1 MKQDKKSAPEGRT
14 NAEKTTKHKVE
25 IVSAIGQNR
34 DLVEAIY
41 DDEKANVRFAVW
53 QNGRATII
61 DTYAP
66 DERTRWVPARNLP
79 KLYELGVVRLP
90 ASPMEY
96 GETEDLT
103 AAIRAYIRRY
113 VDVSEA
119 FETLA
124 AHYVLLTWVYDRFK
138 ELPYL
143 RRRGDYGTGKTRF
156 LTVIGSIC
164 YKAIFAAGASTASP
178 IFHMLDQI
186 RGTLII
192 DEADYRFSDE
202 SALITK
208 ILNSGNVD
216 GYPLLRSESVNGK
229 DFKPRAFRVYG
240 PKILAMRGRYDDPAL
255 ESRFLTETNP
265 NPSERLDIPVNLPSE
280 QEAEAKVLRGK
291 LLLWR
296 FRNFEHMG
304 VPAAIDA
311 EYKIE
316 PRMRQILGPLLAVVP
331 DEGDQTVILKHGSL
345 LQEALADARAQ
356 SIEAEVL
363 VVLRKL
369 LQEEPGAGV
378 SVAIIAKVH
387 GRAYFAGLSKP
398 FVPRSMGNLLRT
410 KLNLKTRK
418 SNGVYV
424 VPKTEAP
431 VLERLY
437 SRFGVTDDDVA
448 YLRERLGEETH
459 VDFGDVGDVHQGGHP
474 KSRLNYQ

>member
-1 MKQDKKSAPEGRT
+1 MTTQKQSAPLGRAVA
-14 NAEKTTKHKVE
+14 NKQAKRKTE
-25 IVSAIGQNR
+25 IVSANGPNR
-34 DLVEAIY
+34 ELIEAVY
-41 DDEKANVRFAVW
+41 DEQRSRVHFAIW
-53 QNGRATII
+53 RNGRATLV
-61 DTYAP
+61 DTYSP
-66 DERTRWVPARNLP
+66 DNGTRWVPAGNLS
-79 KLYELGVVRLP
+79 KLSELGVVKLP
-90 ASPMEY
+90 SAPMEY
-96 GETEDLT
+96 GETEDLI
-103 AAIRAYIRRY
+103 AAIRSYVRRY

-124 AHYVLLTWVYDRFK
+124 AHYVLLTWVYDRFN

-156 LTVIGSIC
+156 LTVIGSVC

-186 RGTLII
+186 RGTLIV

-265 NPSERLDIPVNLPSE
+265 NPSERTDIPVNLPSE

-291 LLLWR
+291 LLMWR

-304 VPAAIDA
+304 APALIDP
-311 EYKIE
+311 EYRIE
-316 PRMRQILGPLLAVVP
+316 PRMRQILGPLLAVAT
-331 DEGDQTVILKHGSL
+331 DEGDQAVILKHASL
-345 LQEALADARAQ
+345 LQEALADARGQ
-356 SIEAEVL
+356 TIEAEVL
-363 VVLRKL
+363 VVLKKL
-369 LQEEPGAGV
+369 LQDEPAAGV
-378 SVAIIAKVH
+378 SVATIAKVH

-418 SNGVYV
+418 SNGVYI

-437 SRFGVTDDDVA
+437 ERFGVTEDDVA
-448 YLRERLGEETH
+448 YLRERLGEHSH
-459 VDFGDVGDVHQGGHP
+459 VDFGDVGDVQDREGYRGA
-474 KSRLNYQ
+474 RRGV